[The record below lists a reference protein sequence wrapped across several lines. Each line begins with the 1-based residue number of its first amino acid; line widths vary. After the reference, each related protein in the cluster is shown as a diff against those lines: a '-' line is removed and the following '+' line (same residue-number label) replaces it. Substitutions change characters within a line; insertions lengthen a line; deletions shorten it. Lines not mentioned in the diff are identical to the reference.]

1 MGSSKPRSE
10 CSVHVHP
17 WHLSRWFGGD
27 LGTECSFSRM
37 IGCKLPEYHMFKSKS
52 KAIPVLIITESVD
65 RNWYIVNSK
74 QNMDTPNCHILIWE
88 SIFAS
93 ISSFWFVGKGNVF
106 PQWRGTSQSL
116 RVKFLLL
123 HKNFHSNH
131 CHQRVASSSLANPL
145 LPRKTPSA
153 EPPHLASL
161 YRVYSNI
168 FLDLNSGQLG
178 KISSL
183 NPYLRACGWQTRHK
197 TLSKCFI
204 TDQCCL

>member
-1 MGSSKPRSE
+1 
-10 CSVHVHP
+10 
-17 WHLSRWFGGD
+17 
-27 LGTECSFSRM
+27 
-37 IGCKLPEYHMFKSKS
+37 MFKSK
-52 KAIPVLIITESVD
+52 AIRVLIITCVD
-65 RNWYIVNSK
+65 WSWYIVNVYSK
-74 QNMDTPNCHILIWE
+74 QNMDTPNCQILVWE

-93 ISSFWFVGKGNVF
+93 ISSFRFVGKGN
-106 PQWRGTSQSL
+106 GTSESL

-123 HKNFHSNH
+123 HKKFHSNH

-145 LPRKTPSA
+145 LPRKKPSA

-178 KISSL
+178 KIFSR

-197 TLSKCFI
+197 TLSKYVI
-204 TDQCCL
+204 TDQSCV